1 MKLLLEYLK
10 PYKRFIILA
19 LSIKTFGTLI
29 ELVIPYVLS
38 HILDNVVPMGLVR
51 NIVFWGCVMIACAAI
66 ACASNIIANRMVAK
80 LARNTTRKIRHN
92 LFEKILSLSPRQIDE
107 FTVPSLESRLT
118 SDTYHLHHF
127 VGMSL
132 RMGVRAPIMLIGGII
147 VTATLDPMLTLV
159 MVVVLPL
166 ISISVGI
173 ITTKGIPLFKKSQ
186 KSVDS
191 MIRLSLIHI

>member
-1 MKLLLEYLK
+1 MKLLFEYLK

-29 ELVIPYVLS
+29 ELIIPYILS

-51 NIVFWGCVMIACAAI
+51 NIVFWGACMILCALI
-66 ACASNIIANRMVAK
+66 AWASNVTANRMVAK
-80 LARNTTRKIRHN
+80 LARDTTRKIRHN
-92 LFEKILSLSPRQIDE
+92 LFDKILSLSPRQIDD
-107 FTVPSLESRLT
+107 FTIPSLESRLT

-166 ISISVGI
+166 ISISV
-173 ITTKGIPLFKKSQ
+173 
-186 KSVDS
+186 SVV
-191 MIRLSLIHI
+191 IRKH